1 MTDQAKFIAGGERL
15 PDLGSSASD
24 HSLGRADALFKRV
37 AWRIMPFLFVCYVLN
52 YIDRV
57 NISFAHLQFRADLGM
72 SNAAYGFGVGIFF
85 VGYILFEVPS
95 NLLLRKIGARRTI
108 SRIMVLWGAIS
119 LSMMFVQSET
129 HFYLARLALGIAEA
143 GFFPGIIYYISSWF
157 PDRHRARIISF
168 FVLGI
173 AVSGIVGG
181 PVSGWILGH
190 FDGFHAMRGWQWLF
204 LLEGLPPILMGIWAF
219 WFLPDNP
226 REAKWLS
233 SNDREL
239 LIRELAAPTAHAAK
253 SDHSF
258 KVALKNPRV
267 YICAFGWFS
276 LTWGGSILNFWAPA
290 IIRDAGITDFLHVGL
305 LSAIPYAGGA
315 LFMILASRHSD
326 LRKERVLHFSGLE
339 ILCAVGAIGLAMTH
353 SNVTLAIICLTI
365 LAAGYLACMAIFW
378 TIPTRFLAGT
388 ASAGTIA
395 LISSIGQIGSLTA
408 GSAVG
413 WLTTVTQNM
422 SAGIFLAAG
431 VLVLGSIA
439 IGWLLPRLDRSVP
452 PPAKV

>member
-1 MTDQAKFIAGGERL
+1 MTDQAKFIPGSALL
-15 PDLGSSASD
+15 PDAAVGNTQQSSAA
-24 HSLGRADALFKRV
+24 ADALFKRV
-37 AWRIMPFLFVCYVLN
+37 ALRLMPFLFICYVLN

-57 NISFAHLQFRADLGM
+57 NISFARLQFQSDLGM
-72 SNAAYGFGVGIFF
+72 SAAAYGFGVGIFF

-95 NLLLRKIGARRTI
+95 NLLLRRIGARRTI

-129 HFYLARLALGIAEA
+129 QFYLARLALGIAEA
-143 GFFPGIIYYISSWF
+143 GFFPGIVYYISCWF
-157 PDRHRARIISF
+157 PDRHRARIMSF

-173 AVSGIVGG
+173 AASGIVGG
-181 PVSGWILGH
+181 PISGWILGS
-190 FDGFHAMRGWQWLF
+190 FDGVNALRGWQWLF
-204 LLEGLPPILMGIWAF
+204 LLEGLPPILMGVWAF
-219 WFLPDNP
+219 WYLPDHP

-233 SNDREL
+233 GSEREL
-239 LIRELAAPTAHAAK
+239 LIRELEAPTSHAAK
-253 SDHSF
+253 ADHSF
-258 KVALKNPRV
+258 AAALKNPRV
-267 YICAFGWFS
+267 YLCAFGWFS

-290 IIRDAGITDFLHVGL
+290 IIRDAGVSNFLHVGL

-339 ILCAVGAIGLAMTH
+339 ILCAVGAICLALTH
-353 SNVTLAIICLTI
+353 SNVTLAIASLTV

-408 GSAVG
+408 GSAIG
-413 WLTTVTQNM
+413 WLSSATQNM
-422 SAGIFLAAG
+422 SAGIYLASG
-431 VLVLGSIA
+431 VLVLGSLV
-439 IGWLLPRLDRSVP
+439 IGWLLPRLDQ
-452 PPAKV
+452 K